1 MDDKRIEQL
10 KEMVVAGGGVW
21 VGVQETVEPP
31 ALVLFTNPKNG
42 VTLALYDD
50 LITEERVRNKIA
62 RSDRAYGA
70 ATVRIFRDNYDEL
83 VRHLQS
89 SLEILARENK

>member
-1 MDDKRIEQL
+1 MDDIRIKQL
-10 KEMVVAGGGVW
+10 KEMVTAGGGVW

-31 ALVLFTNPKNG
+31 ALVLFTNPKTG
-42 VTLALYDD
+42 TTLALYDD
-50 LITEERVRNKIA
+50 LITEERVRDKIT

-70 ATVRIFRDNYDEL
+70 APVRIPRDSYDEL

-89 SLEILARENK
+89 SLEILARNK